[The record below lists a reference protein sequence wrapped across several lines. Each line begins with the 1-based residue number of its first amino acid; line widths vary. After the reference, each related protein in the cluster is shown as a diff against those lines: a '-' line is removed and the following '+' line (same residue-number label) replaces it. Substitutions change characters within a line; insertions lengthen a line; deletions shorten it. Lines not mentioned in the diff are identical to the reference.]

1 MIASA
6 GSDDKV
12 EYVRSL
18 GVDVAFNY
26 KKVSTYEVLQK
37 EGPINLYVLQEC
49 ASSHPDSSHLATG
62 ITSEAS
68 LSTLHSSS
76 LRRRRPSSYV
86 LPSSVLL
93 LGS

>member
-37 EGPINLYVLQEC
+37 EGPINLYVSAGMWVQ
-49 ASSHPDSSHLATG
+49 
-62 ITSEAS
+62 
-68 LSTLHSSS
+68 
-76 LRRRRPSSYV
+76 PS
-86 LPSSVLL
+86 
-93 LGS
+93 

>member
-1 MIASA
+1 MSYIVLCRIVAQLAKADGLKVIASA

-37 EGPINLYVLQEC
+37 EGPINLYVSAGMWVQ
-49 ASSHPDSSHLATG
+49 
-62 ITSEAS
+62 
-68 LSTLHSSS
+68 
-76 LRRRRPSSYV
+76 PS
-86 LPSSVLL
+86 
-93 LGS
+93 